1 MTLDPGVQSGD
12 TPPYGII
19 LDSLRDG
26 TIIPF
31 LGAAASTFGCT
42 NGGSCQLPSGSQL
55 ARSLASKAGFPSTN
69 DADLEDLTKV
79 SSYYVDV
86 SNRPRLRKQLRSVF
100 APEDESKKYRCNDL
114 HRFLARIANNMMILT
129 TNYDTMLEQAFI
141 EAGKPYEL
149 VVYPADNTEFAN
161 AIMWWR
167 QGAAEPEPIQP
178 NCIDVAEL
186 GKTNVIYKMHGSVRE
201 DVDKFD
207 SFVITEEDYTDFLS
221 RMDSAVPPAFSEYF
235 HDRGFLFLGYGL
247 KDWNLRVLLRKIREK
262 RADAD
267 VQNRI
272 PNYAMLLNPPAFERR
287 IWGNRG
293 VDIFDTGLDDFVQGM
308 QKELSKT

>member
-1 MTLDPGVQSGD
+1 MTLDPGAPSGE

-19 LDSLRDG
+19 LDSLRDR

-31 LGAAASTFGCT
+31 LGAAASTFACR
-42 NGGSCQLPSGSQL
+42 NGSTCPLPSGSEL
-55 ARSLASKAGFPSTN
+55 ARSLASKSGFPSTN

-86 SNRPRLRKQLRSVF
+86 SNRPLLRKQLRSVF
-100 APEDESKKYRCNDL
+100 APEDESKRYCCNDL
-114 HRFLARIANNMMILT
+114 HRFLAGIANNMMILT

-149 VVYPADNTEFAN
+149 VVYPADNMEFGN

-178 NCIDVAEL
+178 NRIDVAEL
-186 GKTNVIYKMHGSVRE
+186 GKTNLIYKMHGSVRE
-201 DVDKFD
+201 KVDKFD

-221 RMDSAVPPAFSEYF
+221 RMDSAVPPAFREYF

-267 VQNRI
+267 VLHRI
-272 PNYAMLLNPPAFERR
+272 PNYAMLLNPPAFERW
-287 IWGNRG
+287 IWRNRG

-308 QKELSKT
+308 QKWLSKT